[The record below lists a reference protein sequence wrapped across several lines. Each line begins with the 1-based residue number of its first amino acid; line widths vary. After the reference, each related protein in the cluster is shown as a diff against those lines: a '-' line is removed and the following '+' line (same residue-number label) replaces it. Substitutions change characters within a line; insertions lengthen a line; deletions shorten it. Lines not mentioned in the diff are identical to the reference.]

1 MSRFVKFYIWIFS
14 NLIYVKESATIPA
27 TDCLSQSGIV
37 FQMEDWDNCTL
48 NDGQQPGKCVPLEEC
63 PEALRKWDT
72 EHIYPKTCYFIK
84 NQQIVCCNLTERDN
98 DQQKKKDKQSIVFRP
113 LSKGCAN
120 VNPNVPALASPTLV
134 ADAPAIGVPAISHGL
149 PVGIDEF
156 PFMAVL
162 GWPLNVGDSIWYRC
176 GAVLITHRY
185 VLTAAHCAELGGAPP
200 TVVRLGGTSLTDSTI
215 YDVKIKRFIKHPEY
229 NATSIYHDIALVELE
244 DVRHDISV
252 FQGCLWLE
260 NGIPDNN
267 VTALGYGHTSFAGQ
281 SSDQLLKASL
291 MVIPNEECEKYYQTD
306 RDVAS
311 SGLADT
317 HLCAGDPEHSRDTCQ
332 GDSGGPL
339 VMDTGKFIV
348 GITSFGFGCAGAAP
362 SIYTRVS
369 SYIDWIEEVIWPDC
383 LFKFGANSYLHM
395 NES

>member
-1 MSRFVKFYIWIFS
+1 MKRLTFVMNNFVKFYIWIFS
-14 NLIYVKESATIPA
+14 NLIYVTEIATIPA
-27 TDCLSQSGIV
+27 TYCLSQSRIV
-37 FQMEDWDNCTL
+37 FQMEDWDNCML
-48 NDGQQPGKCVPLEEC
+48 NDGQQAGKCVPLEEC
-63 PEALRKWDT
+63 PEVLRKWDT
-72 EHIYPKTCYFIK
+72 EHIYPNTCYFIK
-84 NQQIVCCNLTERDN
+84 DKQIVCCNLRERDN
-98 DQQKKKDKQSIVFRP
+98 YQQKQSLLSRP
-113 LSKGCAN
+113 LSNECAS
-120 VNPNVPALASPTLV
+120 VNPNFHALVSPTLV
-134 ADAPAIGVPAISHGL
+134 ADAPATTNAFAIDNAREIANPPSISFGL
-149 PVGIDEF
+149 PVETDEF
-156 PFMAVL
+156 PFMA
-162 GWPLNVGDSIWYRC
+162 SS
-176 GAVLITHRY
+176 
-185 VLTAAHCAELGGAPP
+185 TAEEAPP

-229 NATSIYHDIALVELE
+229 NPTSIYHDIALVELE
-244 DVRHDISV
+244 HSVRDIKV

-260 NGIPDNN
+260 NGIPDSS

-291 MVIPNEECEKYYQTD
+291 VVIPNEECEKYYQTD

-369 SYIDWIEEVIWPDC
+369 SYIDWIEEVIWP
-383 LFKFGANSYLHM
+383 NW
-395 NES
+395 

>member
-1 MSRFVKFYIWIFS
+1 MNFQ
-14 NLIYVKESATIPA
+14 NHLATIPA
-27 TDCLSQSGIV
+27 TDFLSQSGIV
-37 FQMEDWDNCTL
+37 FQMEDWDNCML

-63 PEALRKWDT
+63 PEVLRKWDT

-84 NQQIVCCNLTERDN
+84 SKQIVCCNLRERDN
-98 DQQKKKDKQSIVFRP
+98 DQQKQSILSRP
-113 LSKGCAN
+113 LSEECAS
-120 VNPNVPALASPTLV
+120 VNPNFGALFNPTLV
-134 ADAPAIGVPAISHGL
+134 ADAPATTNASAIDDARQIVGVPAISHGL
-149 PVGIDEF
+149 PVGTDEF
-156 PFMAVL
+156 PFMASSADNREV
-162 GWPLNVGDSIWYRC
+162 
-176 GAVLITHRY
+176 
-185 VLTAAHCAELGGAPP
+185 APP

-244 DVRHDISV
+244 YSVLDIKV

-260 NGIPDNN
+260 NGIPDNS

-369 SYIDWIEEVIWPDC
+369 SYIDWIEEVIWPDW
-383 LFKFGANSYLHM
+383 
-395 NES
+395 

>member
-1 MSRFVKFYIWIFS
+1 MSAHKSVFTFSVSSSCFKFSRHFY
-14 NLIYVKESATIPA
+14 L
-27 TDCLSQSGIV
+27 
-37 FQMEDWDNCTL
+37 
-48 NDGQQPGKCVPLEEC
+48 
-63 PEALRKWDT
+63 LR
-72 EHIYPKTCYFIK
+72 
-84 NQQIVCCNLTERDN
+84 
-98 DQQKKKDKQSIVFRP
+98 
-113 LSKGCAN
+113 
-120 VNPNVPALASPTLV
+120 
-134 ADAPAIGVPAISHGL
+134 
-149 PVGIDEF
+149 
-156 PFMAVL
+156 
-162 GWPLNVGDSIWYRC
+162 
-176 GAVLITHRY
+176 
-185 VLTAAHCAELGGAPP
+185 APP

-244 DVRHDISV
+244 DSVRDIKV

-260 NGIPDNN
+260 NGIPDSN

-291 MVIPNEECEKYYQTD
+291 MVIPNGECEKYYQTD

-339 VMDTGKFIV
+339 VTDTGKFIV

-369 SYIDWIEEVIWPDC
+369 SYIDWIEEVIWPDW
-383 LFKFGANSYLHM
+383 
-395 NES
+395 